1 MQTTELLTYLERE
14 KALVEADIRQIDAMD
29 LPERAQRGLAVVGL
43 RPLRQDGVE
52 VLLACEENLTRW
64 KPGDWVEISLN
75 GRWSTATIAEN
86 SFSEILVLLH
96 TYFDVQADTQIV
108 LQSNKSQLLDPI
120 IQSVRRLEPGA
131 PGAAFLDLLWGE
143 RQVNPQ
149 QFGGLELSEESLAAI
164 TGQLNES
171 QRRVVRRGMRRPSL
185 LAVQGPPGTG
195 KTHVLALTA
204 QQLAR
209 KKQRIVVL
217 AHTHQAVN
225 NCLNAIRALDSQLS
239 VFKSGEV
246 LKAEGLHE
254 SISSLPYAE
263 FQRLYKQKKRP
274 EFCVIGMSYYAALVH
289 LGLRASGFAPTVVL
303 VDEAGQ
309 IPLTYG
315 LAVGSLGAGSVMLF
329 GDDAQMPPIYHPG
342 LVSDPLSRSL
352 FEQVRQMQPEAV
364 VALDTTYRLNEPL
377 SNLIGTL
384 YYRDATQTSFLK
396 SAPAAQDHRLRLALP
411 ATTPAPIARALRP
424 EASLVWVNN
433 VTPNLYEQENLPEAQ
448 AIAELVATSLTAG
461 LSAREIAV
469 VAPFRRQV
477 LAIRQALRQRLEAVP
492 KELIVDTVERVQGA
506 SVELILVSFAANSPE
521 YLRLVRRFLLLPN
534 RLNVAL
540 SRARAKAVFFVSD
553 ELLELDPADVLRSQ
567 LAYLRESSDE
577 YLLLSEL
584 LYLSDPS

>member
-171 QRRVVRRGMRRPSL
+171 QRRVVRRGTRRPSL

-204 QQLAR
+204 QQLALIGLQHNPGVR
-209 KKQRIVVL
+209 FHIEVGVQQHQDL
-217 AHTHQAVN
+217 AK
-225 NCLNAIRALDSQLS
+225 AILGNGSRAPAPVQTD
-239 VFKSGEV
+239 
-246 LKAEGLHE
+246 LH
-254 SISSLPYAE
+254 P
-263 FQRLYKQKKRP
+263 
-274 EFCVIGMSYYAALVH
+274 V
-289 LGLRASGFAPTVVL
+289 
-303 VDEAGQ
+303 
-309 IPLTYG
+309 
-315 LAVGSLGAGSVMLF
+315 
-329 GDDAQMPPIYHPG
+329 PG
-342 LVSDPLSRSL
+342 L
-352 FEQVRQMQPEAV
+352 
-364 VALDTTYRLNEPL
+364 
-377 SNLIGTL
+377 
-384 YYRDATQTSFLK
+384 
-396 SAPAAQDHRLRLALP
+396 PA
-411 ATTPAPIARALRP
+411 
-424 EASLVWVNN
+424 
-433 VTPNLYEQENLPEAQ
+433 
-448 AIAELVATSLTAG
+448 
-461 LSAREIAV
+461 
-469 VAPFRRQV
+469 RQV
-477 LAIRQALRQRLEAVP
+477 LLTNQQYLYAFLTQRPQAH
-492 KELIVDTVERVQGA
+492 DG
-506 SVELILVSFAANSPE
+506 
-521 YLRLVRRFLLLPN
+521 
-534 RLNVAL
+534 
-540 SRARAKAVFFVSD
+540 
-553 ELLELDPADVLRSQ
+553 
-567 LAYLRESSDE
+567 
-577 YLLLSEL
+577 
-584 LYLSDPS
+584 